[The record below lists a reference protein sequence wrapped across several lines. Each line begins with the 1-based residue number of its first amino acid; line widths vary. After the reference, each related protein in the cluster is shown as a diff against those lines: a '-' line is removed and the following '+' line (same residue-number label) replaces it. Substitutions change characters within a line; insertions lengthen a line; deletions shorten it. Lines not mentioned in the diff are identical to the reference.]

1 MLHFRYIYYTYFWC
15 NARKVRILNLCSLS
29 VSSLTTFSTYDI
41 LIRQNENDWTGFPK
55 EFYNTTFEY
64 LEDSIPLNEFSFT
77 PTNFTL
83 VLKIRLLEI
92 RLDLNGEKHRNK
104 SYPVDIDCEEVN
116 IHLPSKTSSLTH
128 FLPFLWKKKILN
140 DDKASYC
147 GGLPTLV
154 Y

>member
-104 SYPVDIDCEEVN
+104 SYPVNIDTKKS
-116 IHLPSKTSSLTH
+116 IFT
-128 FLPFLWKKKILN
+128 FLPKPRVSLIFFH
-140 DDKASYC
+140 SYERKRFWMMTRH
-147 GGLPTLV
+147 LTVEV
-154 Y
+154 YQH